1 MLLLTVQQKESF
13 CATPLKP
20 YDRSKLV
27 VRSLTSSGN
36 QSETDSDQPSC
47 PMVMVTPFTSKSC
60 DEHSILKK
68 ASALYSRKYSST
80 SEPRISDDDSESIQ
94 ERHETREPSASMF
107 NNGLTPL
114 NISSISDKVLRV
126 VQNKDLADLL
136 EQNPEVAQE
145 LHQILTQI
153 SVEDLIRKMKNMSS
167 KRKFKED
174 G

>member
-1 MLLLTVQQKESF
+1 
-13 CATPLKP
+13 
-20 YDRSKLV
+20 
-27 VRSLTSSGN
+27 
-36 QSETDSDQPSC
+36 
-47 PMVMVTPFTSKSC
+47 
-60 DEHSILKK
+60 
-68 ASALYSRKYSST
+68 
-80 SEPRISDDDSESIQ
+80 
-94 ERHETREPSASMF
+94 MF